1 MGRTNSQRNLL
12 KFQQFVRSEVTT
24 EWAMGSSR
32 QATVIVTTLLFF
44 LLGTTAHS
52 ETRVYPR
59 LIEGR
64 ADDGDLLLNI
74 HTGLTLH
81 LCKSSILARDFVLT
95 SASGTETHSIILNG
109 PELEHDLYHDT
120 EHRSSIIV
128 RRKENGVEVRG
139 VLNDHLRITPAV
151 LSQRSDEGLIP
162 HDVFTVE
169 ERSSTPANSSGLS
182 ASDTCAKDHTK
193 SAART
198 SISNCTSEFVV
209 EICVVAGP
217 TYWHM
222 FNNTEDLVTYIA
234 TGMNAN
240 DSIAGRNIC
249 GLTLHELNKHNTC
262 AADILDALNATAD
275 LIGLCDLEGCDLLLQ
290 LIRGDL
296 AMEVNN
302 TCINRKVQGVAN
314 LGGVCTKYSAAVV
327 EDEPLLYSGV
337 STMAH
342 EIAHTLG
349 ASHDDENITLAI
361 EGYPDA
367 LNCSWDD
374 GYLMSTAP
382 NGVNMHKLSNCSMAQ
397 IKVFVCTLQ
406 EACIQ
411 VHTKANYSNK
421 FYPGQN
427 MTPETFCQK
436 KHPEHL
442 DVEPQNGS
450 DYQKCKIQCCWKLNF
465 DVIQEREF
473 IIDDSSAYEGDY
485 NYEDPKEC
493 HEHNLLE
500 AMSCGENKTC
510 WRGVCGEHN
519 WTEIYEMYHTN
530 RTFQT

>member
-1 MGRTNSQRNLL
+1 MGIPRKELGITGTVLFALL
-12 KFQQFVRSEVTT
+12 WTT
-24 EWAMGSSR
+24 PHA
-32 QATVIVTTLLFF
+32 
-44 LLGTTAHS
+44 

-81 LCKSSILARDFVLT
+81 LRKSSILARDFVLT
-95 SASGTETHSIILNG
+95 SASGIETHSIILNG
-109 PELEHDLYHDT
+109 SQLERDLYHDT
-120 EHRSSIIV
+120 EQRSSIIV

-139 VLNDHLRITPAV
+139 ILNDQLRITPAV

-182 ASDTCAKDHTK
+182 TNDTCAKDHTK
-193 SAART
+193 SAVKT

-209 EICVVAGP
+209 EMCVVAGP
-217 TYWHM
+217 TYWSV
-222 FNNTEDLVTYIA
+222 FNKTEDLVTYVA

-249 GLTLHELNKHNTC
+249 GPTLYELNNHNTC
-262 AADILDALNATAD
+262 AADILDALNATVD
-275 LIGLCDLEGCDLLLQ
+275 LKNECGLEGCDLLLQ
-290 LIRGDL
+290 LTRGNL
-296 AMEVNN
+296 AMEVNGA
-302 TCINRKVQGVAN
+302 CINRKVQGVTN
-314 LGGVCTKYSAAVV
+314 LGGVCTNYSAAVV

-342 EIAHTLG
+342 EIAHALG
-349 ASHDDENITLAI
+349 ASHDDENLTLPI

-367 LNCSWDD
+367 LNCSWKD

-382 NGVNMHKLSNCSMAQ
+382 HGENSHKFSNCSMAQ
-397 IKVFVCTLQ
+397 IKIFLCTLS
-406 EACIQ
+406 ESCIQ

-427 MTPETFCQK
+427 MTADTFCK
-436 KHPEHL
+436 NKHPEHD
-442 DVEPQNGS
+442 DVEAQKRWDDYPQ
-450 DYQKCKIQCCWKLNF
+450 CKIHCCWKSSLYS
-465 DVIQEREF
+465 VQKRED
-473 IIDDSSAYEGDY
+473 ISVDLSDYEGDY
-485 NYEDPKEC
+485 SYEDLKEC
-493 HEHNLLE
+493 QLHTLLE
-500 AMSCGENKTC
+500 AMSCGGNKTC

-519 WTEIYEMYHTN
+519 WTKIHEMYHTD
-530 RTFQT
+530 RTF

>member
-234 TGMNAN
+234 TGMNAVNLWFTDMGKPAVKLQLNNIITYKN

-342 EIAHTLG
+342 EIAHT
-349 ASHDDENITLAI
+349 
-361 EGYPDA
+361 
-367 LNCSWDD
+367 
-374 GYLMSTAP
+374 
-382 NGVNMHKLSNCSMAQ
+382 
-397 IKVFVCTLQ
+397 TLQ